1 MVGEHWTKKEVLYLL
16 NNADF
21 NEYGILANL
30 EELSTYLGRNKKAV
44 GYKVSVLRKEGV
56 FPKTGDWFITYRER
70 FSEAQIERV
79 IYMRNVGV
87 GIQEMAEALGRTE
100 EGIKGL
106 LKRLRKKGDK
116 RLTKEYTPWTEEE
129 EERFLIDNAE
139 FDEEGY
145 FINGASIGRQVGR
158 SKIAVVR
165 KVRILRSR
173 GQLPAMTSNKKPAS
187 LQKIHRDMN
196 AAVSQKRGSGPNG

>member
-1 MVGEHWTKKEVLYLL
+1 MVDWTKKEVLYLL

-56 FPKTGDWFITYRER
+56 FPKTGDWFVTLHER

-79 IYMRNVGV
+79 IYMRNTGV
-87 GIQEMAEALGRTE
+87 SLQEIAEALGRTE
-100 EGIKGL
+100 DSIGGL
-106 LKRLRKKGDK
+106 LVRLRKKGDK
-116 RLTKEYTPWTEEE
+116 RLTKECTLWTVEEE
-129 EERFLIDNAE
+129 SFLISNAE

-145 FINGASIGRQVGR
+145 FINSASIGRQLGR
-158 SKIAVVR
+158 TKTAVVR
-165 KVRILRSR
+165 RVGVLRTR
-173 GQLPAMTSNKKPAS
+173 GQLPAMTSNKKPVS
-187 LQKIHRDMN
+187 LQKNTPIYE
-196 AAVSQKRGSGPNG
+196 RGCLSEE